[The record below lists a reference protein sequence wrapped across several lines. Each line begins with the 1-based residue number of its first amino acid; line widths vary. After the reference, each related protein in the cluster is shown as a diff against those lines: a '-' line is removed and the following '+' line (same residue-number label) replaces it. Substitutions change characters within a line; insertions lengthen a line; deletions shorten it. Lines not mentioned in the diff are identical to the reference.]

1 MTRDASGWAT
11 GPRDAITD
19 IPGIRVGHWTDRRR
33 ATGCTAILCETAT
46 AAAVDARGG
55 APGTRE
61 TDVLGPANV
70 VRRCH
75 AIVLAGGSAF
85 GLAAATGVMRLL
97 AERGVGFE
105 TTAGVVPIVSSAI
118 IFDLGVGDPRAF
130 PTDEDGYFAAARA
143 RGGQVTQGSVGA
155 GAGASV
161 AKLLGAEGRW
171 KGGVGTASVSGPR
184 GIVVGAIA
192 VTNAVGNIVD
202 PDSGFLVAGPRI
214 DGRMILLSEVLERR
228 AAEMET
234 LVANPA
240 ENTTLVVVATNA
252 TLAHHEL
259 QRVAYQAHDGLAR
272 TIVPC
277 HTLAD
282 GDVSFAVATGAVLPE
297 PGDALVAGILAV
309 RAVERAVLK
318 SVLLARPLAG
328 VPAVSGR

>member
-161 AKLLGAEGRW
+161 ANLLGAEGRW
-171 KGGVGTASVSGPR
+171 KGGGGTASVTGPR
-184 GIVVGAIA
+184 GIGGGAI
-192 VTNAVGNIVD
+192 
-202 PDSGFLVAGPRI
+202 
-214 DGRMILLSEVLERR
+214 
-228 AAEMET
+228 
-234 LVANPA
+234 
-240 ENTTLVVVATNA
+240 
-252 TLAHHEL
+252 
-259 QRVAYQAHDGLAR
+259 
-272 TIVPC
+272 
-277 HTLAD
+277 
-282 GDVSFAVATGAVLPE
+282 
-297 PGDALVAGILAV
+297 
-309 RAVERAVLK
+309 
-318 SVLLARPLAG
+318 
-328 VPAVSGR
+328 

>member
-1 MTRDASGWAT
+1 MSRDAVEWSR

-19 IPGIRVGHWTDRRR
+19 VPGIRVGHWTDRRR
-33 ATGCTAILCETAT
+33 ATGCTAILCESAT

-61 TDVLGPANV
+61 TDVLAPANV

-75 AIVLAGGSAF
+75 AIVFAGGSAF

-105 TTAGVVPIVSSAI
+105 TTAGPVPIVSSAI

-130 PTDEDGYFAAARA
+130 PSEQDGYDAAVRARA
-143 RGGQVTQGSVGA
+143 GAVPQGSVGA

-171 KGGVGTASVSGPR
+171 KGGLGTASVSGPR
-184 GIVVGAIA
+184 GIIVGALA

-202 PDSGFLVAGPRI
+202 PDSGALVAGPRLE
-214 DGRMILLSEVLERR
+214 GRMVPLPEVLERR

-272 TIVPC
+272 TILPC

-282 GDVSFAVATGAVLPE
+282 GDVSFAVSTATVPPA
-297 PGDALVAGILAV
+297 PGDALVAGILAI

-328 VPAVSGR
+328 VPAVSSR

>member
-11 GPRDAITD
+11 GTRDAITD
-19 IPGIRVGHWTDRRR
+19 VPGIRVGHWTDRRR

-85 GLAAATGVMRLL
+85 GLAAATGAMRLL

-130 PTDEDGYFAAARA
+130 PTDEDGYFAASRARA
-143 RGGQVTQGSVGA
+143 GSVAQGSVGA

-161 AKLLGAEGRW
+161 AKLLGADGRW
-171 KGGVGTASVSGPR
+171 KGGLGTASVSGPR
-184 GIVVGAIA
+184 GIIVGAIA

-202 PDSGFLVAGPRI
+202 PDTGLLVAGPRV
-214 DGRMILLSEVLERR
+214 DGRMAPMSAVLERR

-240 ENTTLVVVATNA
+240 ENTTLVVVASNA

-272 TIVPC
+272 TILPC

-282 GDVSFAVATGAVLPE
+282 GDVSFAVATGAIPPE

>member
-1 MTRDASGWAT
+1 MTYLPAEWST

-19 IPGIRVGHWTDRRR
+19 VAGIRVGHWTDRRR
-33 ATGCTAILCETAT
+33 ATGCTAILCETAV

-61 TDVLGPANV
+61 TDVLQPANV

-97 AERGVGFE
+97 AERGIGFE
-105 TTAGVVPIVSSAI
+105 TTAGSVPIVSSAI

-130 PTDEDGYFAAARA
+130 PAEDDGYRAASRA
-143 RGGQVTQGSVGA
+143 RGGVVSQGSVGA
-155 GAGASV
+155 GTGATV

-171 KGGVGTASVSGPR
+171 KGGVGTASVAGPR
-184 GIVVGAIA
+184 GIIAGAIA

-202 PDSGFLVAGPRI
+202 PDTGTLIAGPRI
-214 DGRMILLSEVLERR
+214 DGRMAPLAEVVARR

-234 LVANPA
+234 LIANPA

-252 TLAHHEL
+252 SLAHHEL

-282 GDVSFAVATGAVLPE
+282 GDVSFAVATAAVPPA
-297 PGDALVAGILAV
+297 PGDALLAGVLAV
-309 RAVERAVLK
+309 RAVERAVLN
-318 SVLLARPLAG
+318 SVRLAKPLAG
-328 VPAVSGR
+328 VPSVSPA